1 MSDPPFCPNAHCPH
15 HERAP
20 VGQSWFEYAGFYGT
34 KAFGAVQRFR
44 CCTCGKNF
52 STQTFRLDYYVKR
65 PRSYRRILKRITAG
79 SGVRSLGRDLKV
91 SHQAVLNRLSRLAR
105 QALGVQAQLLPTLT
119 LQEDLAAD
127 GFESFSSSQYEP
139 NNIHLLVGCDS
150 QCLYAFDAAHLR
162 RKGRMTDEQKR
173 QRSLREKKYIR
184 ARVSI
189 SESFTRLL
197 KCAIRHIENRAA
209 CRVLLFTDEKHEY
222 RLLVDSDEYLQ
233 HLRSREQFAHI
244 CISSKLPRTTA
255 NLLFPVN
262 YLDRQL
268 RKDNANYVRE
278 TVQYSRSVNNCLERM
293 AVYQLHHNFCKPY
306 RVNDRQKRELRHAEV
321 AGVDREVIDREL
333 EGIYGW
339 RKFFSKAK
347 LSLSQLL
354 VWTRM
359 VGNLDRFDGG
369 YKPQY
374 IFM

>member
-44 CCTCGKNF
+44 CLTCGKNF

-105 QALGVQAQLLPTLT
+105 QALGVQAQLMSTLT

-162 RKGRMTDEQKR
+162 RKGRMTAAQKEERERREEQAI
-173 QRSLREKKYIR
+173 RE
-184 ARVSI
+184 RVPI
-189 SESFTRLL
+189 GTSFAQLLEPMLELLGSSSQDQVRLL
-197 KCAIRHIENRAA
+197 TDKKQEYATVIGEHPKLQPLIEAGR
-209 CRVLLFTDEKHEY
+209 FTHVQY
-222 RLLVDSDEYLQ
+222 S
-233 HLRSREQFAHI
+233 SRIA
-244 CISSKLPRTTA
+244 RTTT
-255 NLLFPVN
+255 NPLFAVN
-262 YLDRQL
+262 YLDRQI
-268 RKDNANYVRE
+268 RKDNANHVRE
-278 TVQYSRSVNNCLERM
+278 TVQFSRNLNSQLERVAIYQLVHNCL
-293 AVYQLHHNFCKPY
+293 KPY
-306 RVNDRQKRELRHAEV
+306 RVDHPKKRKLRHAEV
-321 AGVDREVIDREL
+321 AGVSREAIKQQLSDVFERRRFL
-333 EGIYGW
+333 THL
-339 RKFFSKAK
+339 K
-347 LSLSQLL
+347 LSWSQLL
-354 VWTRM
+354 VWMRM
-359 VGNLDRFDGG
+359 VGNIERHTGG
-369 YKPQY
+369 YWPAY
-374 IFM
+374 VWM